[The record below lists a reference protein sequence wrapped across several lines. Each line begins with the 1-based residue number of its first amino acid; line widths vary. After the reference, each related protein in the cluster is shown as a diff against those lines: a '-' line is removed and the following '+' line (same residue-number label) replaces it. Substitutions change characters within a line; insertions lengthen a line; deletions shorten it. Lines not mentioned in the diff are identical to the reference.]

1 MKLGT
6 NLPRE
11 EAVHVDGRWNLA
23 RAVDALAAAGIPAC
37 IHNFAGDE
45 SQWDR
50 SAKELAR
57 LLDAA
62 GLGLLEYNSP
72 FSIPTL
78 GDDACEEVARQMVRL
93 LEIAEGIG
101 CLNVVTCAAGG
112 DSIYP
117 HPANRNPAA
126 WERLR
131 RTCGLVG
138 EGAARKGLRARLL
151 TEFCYPSPLATP
163 EDAARLLDEVDSP
176 HVQGHIDFVNCLTF
190 DIIFDHT
197 QHMQRAFRA
206 LGPRLR
212 SAHIKDA
219 QPARTYLPSLIAAP
233 VGEGCLDLR
242 TYLECLSHMPAAFPV
257 AIECGGGMDVI
268 TAAYRRVKE
277 LAETL
282 GVRVENA

>member
-6 NLPRE
+6 NLPRG
-11 EAVHVDGRWNLA
+11 EALHVDGRWNLA
-23 RAVDALAAAGIPAC
+23 KAVDALAAAGIPAC

-45 SQWDR
+45 SQWER
-50 SAKELAR
+50 SAKVFAG
-57 LLDAA
+57 LLDGA
-62 GLGLLEYNSP
+62 GLELLEYNSP

-78 GDDACEEVARQMVRL
+78 GDDVCEEVARKMVRL

-117 HPANRNPAA
+117 HPANRDPAA

-131 RTCGLVG
+131 KTCGLVG
-138 EGAARKGLRARLL
+138 EGAARKGLGARLL
-151 TEFCYPSPLATP
+151 PEFCYPSPLATP

-197 QHMQRAFRA
+197 EQMRRAFQA
-206 LGPRLR
+206 LGSRLR
-212 SAHIKDA
+212 SAHVKDA
-219 QPARTYLPSLIAAP
+219 QPARTYLTSLIEAP

-242 TYLECLSHMPAAFPV
+242 TYLECLGRMPAGLPV
-257 AIECGGGMDVI
+257 AIECGGGVDVI
-268 TAAYRRVKE
+268 ATAYRRMKD

-282 GVRVENA
+282 GFRVENG